1 MACPLVGCSL
11 VKKGVLGAALG
22 AGALYMAFG
31 TSAPSYVRTAFN
43 GVRSSA
49 KSAVPIEFEIRRARE
64 EVANLEPAIKRNIAE
79 IAQADV
85 DVKDLSDE
93 VASTKANLASAKAD
107 ILSRREKLDSG
118 DFRLAGGST
127 SNADEL
133 KTDLARRLDSYRSTS
148 KLLENKEASLKAKQK
163 SLEAAKAQLQQM
175 AAVKKQLVAKIDEIE
190 SRQKLIQVTKE
201 SREFNFD
208 DSALANVKQTV
219 TELAKRLDKEAR
231 IAEMEGKYSDGL
243 SISTETGRDV
253 AKELDTEFGPAPKK
267 AVDKSL

>member
-22 AGALYMAFG
+22 AGALYLAFG

-43 GVRSSA
+43 GVRSGV
-49 KSAVPIEFEIRRARE
+49 KSSVPIEFEIRRARE

-93 VASTKANLASAKAD
+93 IASTKANLAKEKNAM
-107 ILSRREKLDSG
+107 LSLRDRLESG
-118 DFRLAGGST
+118 DFRLASGS
-127 SNADEL
+127 SASADDL
-133 KTDLARRLDSYRSTS
+133 KTELARRFDSYKLAS
-148 KLLENKEASLKAKQK
+148 KVLENKEATLKAKRK
-163 SLEAAKAQLQQM
+163 SLEAAKVQLSQM
-175 AAVKKQLVAKIDEIE
+175 ASAKKQMLTKIDEIE
-190 SRQKLIQVTKE
+190 ARQKMIQTTKE
-201 SREFNFD
+201 SRDFNFD

-219 TELAKRLDKEAR
+219 ADLAKRLDKEAR

-243 SISTETGRDV
+243 TISSEPGRDV
-253 AKELDTEFGPAPKK
+253 VKELDGEFGPAPKK
-267 AVDKSL
+267 TGDKSL